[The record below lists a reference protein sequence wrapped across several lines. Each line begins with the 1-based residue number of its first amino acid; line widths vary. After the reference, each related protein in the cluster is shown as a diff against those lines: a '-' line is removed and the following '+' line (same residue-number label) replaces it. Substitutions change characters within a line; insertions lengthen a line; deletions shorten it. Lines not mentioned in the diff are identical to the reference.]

1 MAKTSAG
8 LILFRVREE
17 RLEVLLV
24 HLGGPLWARK
34 DEGAW
39 FIPKGEVEAGE
50 DLLAAA
56 RREFHEETGFDSRG
70 PFLELGS
77 VKNKGGKTIHAW
89 AFEGDCDPTRIR
101 SNTFTL
107 EWPPRS
113 GKQQEFPEVD
123 RAELFTLERARE
135 KGNASERPLIER
147 LAEKLRAEGRKV

>member
-1 MAKTSAG
+1 VAKTSAG
-8 LILFRVREE
+8 LILFRVREG

-39 FIPKGEVEAGE
+39 FIPKGEVEPGE

-56 RREFHEETGFDSRG
+56 RREFQEETGFESRS
-70 PFLELGS
+70 PLLELGS
-77 VKNKGGKTIHAW
+77 AKNKSGKTIHAW
-89 AFEGDCDPTRIR
+89 AFEGDCDPTLIR

-113 GKQQEFPEVD
+113 GKEQEFPEVD
-123 RAELFTLERARE
+123 RAEFFTLERARE
-135 KGNASERPLIER
+135 MGNAAERPLIER
-147 LAEKLRAEGRKV
+147 LVERLRAEGRKV

>member
-1 MAKTSAG
+1 VAKTSAG
-8 LILFRVREE
+8 LILFRLRDA

-56 RREFHEETGFDSRG
+56 RREFHEETGFDPRG

-89 AFEGDCDPTRIR
+89 AFEGDCDPTRMR

-113 GKQQEFPEVD
+113 GRLQQFPEAD

-147 LAEKLRAEGRKV
+147 LAERLRADGRMV